1 MGYGNR
7 REALSAD
14 EVNQLGQ
21 EITELNRTK
30 QNLQKTINN
39 LKESE
44 EFYKSITQNSTDI
57 TIIVNKTGQITYV
70 NPAIEYFMGYKPEEL
85 IGRSAFDFISKTDLP
100 RAIYDFGKA
109 VLTRDAVIANSFGV
123 KHKNGSIR
131 ILEGVGKT
139 MFDNPSVKGFV
150 MNVRDIT
157 ERKKAE
163 EELESYHKHLKR
175 LVEER
180 TAELENI
187 NQELRLQLSERY
199 RAEEAL
205 RESESRY
212 QSILEN
218 TGTGMLIVEED
229 MTISLV
235 NAEWEKITGYTR
247 QEIEG
252 KRKWIEFV
260 HKSDLESMIQQHRLR
275 RTDKNLAKKSYEFRL
290 VPKDGGLK
298 NVYLTVDIIRGT
310 LKSVA
315 SLMDITEHK
324 KAEEDRIER
333 EQMIKSILSTTPV
346 GIGLT
351 ADRKI
356 KWVNEAWMQMFG
368 FEDEKACIN
377 LPVASLYSSGE
388 SYEESRRRIY
398 TILENAGIA
407 SIEAF
412 MIRQDGNPFPAQINV
427 KPLDRSDLKKGV
439 ISTIVDI
446 SEWKRLEQSL
456 RESEERYRLAMEAT
470 SDGLWDWDIPSGTV
484 SYSPA
489 WYKILGET
497 IENHFSCWGSRLHPD
512 DKDSVL
518 QSLRDHLEGKNEN
531 WSHEHRVK
539 TESGKW
545 KWVLGRG
552 SVIARDTDEK
562 PLRMVGTI
570 IDIDERKN
578 LEHQL
583 VQAQKME
590 AIGTLA
596 GGIAHDFNNILGS
609 ISGYTELSLLK
620 NRSQE
625 CRENY
630 LQNVLKACDRA
641 KNLVNQILL
650 FSRQREGE
658 KKPVDVT
665 LIVKE
670 ALKLLRASL
679 PSTIKI
685 NLNVPVEAFLVIA
698 DPTHIHQIIMNLCTN
713 AAHAMRDNGGV
724 LEVTFSRFLSS
735 GKTQL
740 INPGF
745 KIGPYMHMQVTDTGH
760 GIDPSILDKIFDP
773 FFTTKKQGE
782 GTGLG
787 LSVVY
792 GIIKS
797 YDGIINVESKLG
809 RGSTFDIYLPCVDV
823 ENHQAE
829 KERTDV
835 CLKGSERIL
844 VIDDEE
850 DLVTVMEKYLSSLGY
865 QVTTS
870 ISSPEALEIFR
881 DRPHRFDL
889 VITDMTMPQMT
900 GLKLSQEIHATR
912 PDIPIILNTGYEVS
926 ISEAEAKIN
935 GIREFV
941 MKPIR
946 FNEFSVIIRNVL
958 DKQFSK

>member
-1 MGYGNR
+1 MGNGDR
-7 REALSAD
+7 TKALSSKD
-14 EVNQLGQ
+14 LNQLPQ
-21 EITELNRTK
+21 ETNELRKVTLAQ
-30 QNLQKTINN
+30 QNNIPT

-44 EFYKSITQNSTDI
+44 EFFKSITQNSTDI
-57 TIIVNKTGQITYV
+57 TIIVNKSGHITYV

-85 IGRSAFDFISKTDLP
+85 IGQSAFEYISKTDLP

-109 VLTRDAVIANSFGV
+109 VLTKDSIIPNSFRV

-131 ILEGVGKT
+131 ILEGVGNS
-139 MFDNPSVKGFV
+139 MFDNPSVRGFV
-150 MNVRDIT
+150 MNVRDVT
-157 ERKKAE
+157 ERKTAE
-163 EELESYHKHLKR
+163 EELDTYHKHLKE
-175 LVEER
+175 LVEAR
-180 TAELENI
+180 TAELENS
-187 NQELRLQLSERY
+187 NRELRLQLSERKQV
-199 RAEEAL
+199 EEAL
-205 RESESRY
+205 RESEAMY

-235 NAEWEKITGYTR
+235 NAEFEKITGYTR

-252 KRKWIEFV
+252 QRKWIEFV
-260 HKSDLESMIQQHRLR
+260 HKLDLENMIQQHRLR
-275 RTDKNLAKKSYEFRL
+275 RIDKTLAKKSYEFRL

-298 NVYLTVDIIRGT
+298 NVYLTVDIIPGT

-315 SLMDITEHK
+315 SLMDVTEHK
-324 KAEEDRIER
+324 KAEEAKRES

-368 FEDEKACIN
+368 FEDEKACLD
-377 LPVASLYSSGE
+377 LPVASLYSSWE

-398 TILENAGIA
+398 AILENAGIA

-412 MIRQDGNPFPAQINV
+412 MTRQDGTVFPAQINV
-427 KPLDRSDLKKGV
+427 APLDRSDLKKGV

-446 SEWKRLEQSL
+446 SGWKQMEQSL
-456 RESEERYRLAMEAT
+456 RDSEERYRLAMEVT
-470 SDGLWDWDIPSGTV
+470 SDGLWDWDVPSGAV

-489 WYKILGET
+489 WYQIIGDT
-497 IENHFSCWGSRLHPD
+497 IEHHFSCWGSRLHPD
-512 DKDSVL
+512 EKDAFM
-518 QSLRDHLEGKNEN
+518 QSLKDHLDGKSET
-531 WSHEHRVK
+531 WSHEHRLK
-539 TESGKW
+539 TESGNW

-552 SVIARDTDEK
+552 SVIARDPDGK

-570 IDIDERKN
+570 IDINDRKN
-578 LEHQL
+578 LENQL

-620 NRSQE
+620 NRSQD

-630 LQNVLKACDRA
+630 LQHVLKACDRA

-665 LIVKE
+665 IIVKE

-685 NLNVPVEAFLVIA
+685 KLNASVDAFLVIA

-724 LEVTFSRFLSS
+724 LEVSFSRFLAS

-809 RGSTFDIYLPCVDV
+809 RGSTFDIYLPCVEE
-823 ENHQAE
+823 ENHQVE
-829 KERTDV
+829 KERPDIS
-835 CLKGSERIL
+835 LRGSERIL

-865 QVTTS
+865 DVTTS
-870 ISSPEALEIFR
+870 TSSPDALRIFR
-881 DRPHRFDL
+881 DKPDRFDL

-900 GLKLSQEIHATR
+900 GLKLSQEIHTTR
-912 PDIPIILNTGYEVS
+912 PEIPIILSTGYEVS
-926 ISEAEAKIN
+926 ITKTEAQQN

-946 FNEFSVIIRNVL
+946 FNEFSVLIRNVL
-958 DKQFSK
+958 DGPPL